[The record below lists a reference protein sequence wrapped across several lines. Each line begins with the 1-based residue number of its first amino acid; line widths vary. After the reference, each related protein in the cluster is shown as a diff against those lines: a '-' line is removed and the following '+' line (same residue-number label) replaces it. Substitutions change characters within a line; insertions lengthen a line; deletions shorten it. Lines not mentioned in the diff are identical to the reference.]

1 MGWDWESDDRA
12 RALRDV
18 ERMLQDDAEPGWTE
32 QDVKDAV
39 DDELREWELEEDDE
53 EDDDDEDYEE
63 EES

>member
-1 MGWDWESDDRA
+1 
-12 RALRDV
+12 
-18 ERMLQDDAEPGWTE
+18 MLQDDAEPGRTE

-53 EDDDDEDYEE
+53 EDDDDDDYKE